1 MKKNLLTTFFLLGL
15 FGCASHQTIASKPTP
30 TLARESKGGA
40 QLWSETCMRCHFLRP
55 PESHSD
61 EEWEIIMLQMRF
73 MANLS
78 QEQHDKILT
87 FLKSAN

>member
-1 MKKNLLTTFFLLGL
+1 MIRLIIFLTTLLFL
-15 FGCASHQTIASKPTP
+15 FGCASTGKVVANTEPLTKH
-30 TLARESKGGA
+30 ESKGSA
-40 QLWSETCMRCHFLRP
+40 QLWSETCIRCHFLRP
-55 PESHSD
+55 PDSHSD

-78 QEQHDKILT
+78 QEQHDKILK